1 MSYNVIIIDDEPLAI
16 NVVKNYV
23 EQFDELKLVKTFKN
37 ALNAA
42 AFLQENNVDIIF
54 LDINMPVL
62 NGLEFL
68 ESLTVKPFVVITTAH
83 EEYALKGFEC
93 QAIGYLVKPI
103 PFASFVKVVHRI
115 LGLLNLKSSEP
126 VELPC
131 RPSIFVKVSKKKM
144 QKIYLEDI
152 QVVESMKDYIRIKT
166 SIGNFIA
173 HQSLTSFTEELPANA
188 FIRIHRSFTIA
199 IDKIE
204 SIESNQLQID
214 GVKYVIGRQ
223 YLTEVRQKL
232 FS

>member
-16 NVVKNYV
+16 NVVKSYV
-23 EQFDELKLVKTFKN
+23 EQFDELKLLKTFKN

-42 AFLQENNVDIIF
+42 SYLQENTVDIIF

-83 EEYALKGFEC
+83 EEYALKGFEY

-103 PFASFVKVVHRI
+103 PFASFVKVVNRI
-115 LGLLNLKSSEP
+115 LGLLNLKSAEP
-126 VELPC
+126 VELAC

-152 QVVESMKDYIRIKT
+152 QVIESMKDYIRIKT

-173 HQSLTSFTEELPANA
+173 HQSLGSFTDELPSNA

-223 YLTEVRQKL
+223 YLNEVRQQL
-232 FS
+232 LN